1 MQFRTV
7 PGTRRSRAA
16 LAAIV
21 FLLSACTTAS
31 VPATGSTPAGGSSAA
46 ASAAPAASGPAAA
59 SAGSGTIPSNQCAPV
74 TAADVEAA
82 YGGTSTPG
90 KLDENGHCAFEV
102 SGNIHAG
109 PNSGLPGEIGVSFN
123 DRWTTFETAKLLFG
137 DAVTKVDGLGTDAW
151 FALKALHVKIAGGE
165 FAIAALWIANVDQAI
180 IQKDTVTLAKTILT
194 HL

>member
-1 MQFRTV
+1 MARHA
-7 PGTRRSRAA
+7 RAA
-16 LAAIV
+16 TQLSVSALIAIMV
-21 FLLSACTTAS
+21 LVGACTTAS
-31 VPATGSTPAGGSSAA
+31 IPASNGPVSSG
-46 ASAAPAASGPAAA
+46 PPASGPPAATTVT
-59 SAGSGTIPSNQCAPV
+59 GGLPSNECSPV

-82 YGGTSTPG
+82 YGGTSSPG

-109 PNSGLPGEIGVSFN
+109 PNQGLPGEIGVSFN

-137 DAVTKVDGLGTDAW
+137 DAVTKVDGLGTEAW
-151 FALKALHVKIAGGE
+151 FALHALHVKIAGGE
-165 FAIAALWIANVDQAI
+165 FAIGALWIANVDKAI

>member
-1 MQFRTV
+1 
-7 PGTRRSRAA
+7 
-16 LAAIV
+16 
-21 FLLSACTTAS
+21 
-31 VPATGSTPAGGSSAA
+31 
-46 ASAAPAASGPAAA
+46 
-59 SAGSGTIPSNQCAPV
+59 V

-82 YGGTSTPG
+82 YGGTSSPG

-109 PNSGLPGEIGVSFN
+109 PNQGLPGEIGVSFT

-137 DAVTKVDGLGTDAW
+137 DAVTKVDGLGTEAW

-165 FAIAALWIANVDQAI
+165 FAIGALWIANVDQAI
-180 IQKDTVTLAKTILT
+180 IQKDTVTLAKTILA